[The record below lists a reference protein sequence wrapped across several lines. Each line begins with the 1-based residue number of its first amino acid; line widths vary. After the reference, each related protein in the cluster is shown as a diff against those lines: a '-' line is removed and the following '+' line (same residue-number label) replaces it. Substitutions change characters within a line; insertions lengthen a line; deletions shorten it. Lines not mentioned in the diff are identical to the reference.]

1 MRLILSEEQYQRL
14 ILEADKRGV
23 IMNSLGFNQAWAD
36 TFHRISDKV
45 SVWIADAFL
54 KEMLQEIPK
63 LSEMDDAE
71 HRAIVIR
78 TINGQSPQNER
89 TWLEMMPQFR
99 YIMDWLR
106 GSNGTV
112 NLRNYNYRN
121 ALEAATEWHNSLRAE
136 VQINF
141 NETNEVFLDY
151 RDSRGIGFY
160 WANLGTRE
168 CSDEKARMGHCGRAS
183 HGILL
188 SLREITPDGNGESH
202 VTIDYDQG
210 ILYDF
215 HGRGNSKPSSRYHRY
230 IVDFLKNTRYP
241 VNKLSSSGVH
251 RYQDNFHLADLT
263 DEQRRDVYASN
274 PSLKYDIENENTWP
288 EIIAAIRSGELDI
301 NNYTFLIALA
311 LMRLSE
317 FDPEFIAKYNIDM
330 PSLFN
335 AFDSSEV
342 VLPTEEAK
350 KIFMKIY
357 GERLINY
364 MNTDEGFEELIP
376 TTAKFKGILR
386 RISMEFINVYQQFC
400 PLIDK
405 GFRKWESELADLLA
419 TPRLR
424 KKILRCTDVVD
435 FLNQYSDFSTF
446 DSEGNALVRIDDE
459 SAEWGMVNSRNEF
472 IVEPDYIALN
482 YSPMDRDKLILIGK
496 KRDGSFWKINLRT
509 NETKQLAA
517 RG

>member
-23 IMNSLGFNQAWAD
+23 IMNALGFNQAWAD
-36 TFHRISDKV
+36 AFHRISDKV

-54 KEMLQEIPK
+54 KEMLERIPK

-71 HRAIVIR
+71 HRAIVV
-78 TINGQSPQNER
+78 TSINGQSPQNER
-89 TWLEMMPQFR
+89 TWLEMMPNFR
-99 YIMDWLR
+99 YILDWLR
-106 GSNGTV
+106 GTNGTV

-121 ALEAATEWHNSLRAE
+121 ALQGATDWHNSLRAE

-141 NETNEVFLDY
+141 NETNQIFIDY

-160 WANLGTRE
+160 WAHLGTRE
-168 CSDEKARMGHCGRAS
+168 CPDERSRMGHCGRAS
-183 HGILL
+183 HGVLI

-215 HGRGNSKPSSRYHRY
+215 HGRGNSKPSARYHRY
-230 IVDFLKNTRYP
+230 IVDFLKNTTYP

-251 RYQDNFHLADLT
+251 RYQDNFHLADLS

-317 FDPEFIAKYNIDM
+317 YDTEFIAKYNIDM

-342 VLPTEEAK
+342 ILPTEEAK

-376 TTAKFKGILR
+376 DIPKFKGILR
-386 RISMEFINVYQQFC
+386 RISMEFINVYQNFC

-405 GFRKWESELADLLA
+405 GFRKWESELADLLS

-435 FLNQYSDFSTF
+435 FLNQYSDFSAF

-459 SAEWGMVNSRNEF
+459 SGEWGMVNSQNEF

-509 NETKQLAA
+509 NEIKQLAA
-517 RG
+517 RS